1 MTNHQHLFRY
11 IKNKTS
17 SGSSKEEIKSILI
30 EVGWKDEIL
39 EEAFIIIEEK
49 ERKRKNKF
57 KKAGFLIFIFL
68 ISAILSFSFL
78 FYQKNEM
85 NEKLYR
91 QQELKIETVENINPN
106 LSQQEYVEKMYGK
119 ERVYSATASSSSTS
133 VIRN

>member
-1 MTNHQHLFRY
+1 MTNHQHLFHY

-17 SGSSKEEIKSILI
+17 SGSSKEEIKSILM

-39 EEAFIIIEEK
+39 EEAFIVVEEK

-57 KKAGFLIFIFL
+57 KKAGFFIFIFL
-68 ISAILSFSFL
+68 ISAILFFSFL

-91 QQELKIETVENINPN
+91 QKEIKTETVENINPN

>member
-1 MTNHQHLFRY
+1 MTNHQHLFHY

-17 SGSSKEEIKSILI
+17 SGSSKEEIKSILM

-39 EEAFIIIEEK
+39 EEAFIIVEEK

-68 ISAILSFSFL
+68 ISAILFFSFL

-91 QQELKIETVENINPN
+91 QKEIKIETVENINPN

-119 ERVYSATASSSSTS
+119 ERVYSATTSSTS

>member
-1 MTNHQHLFRY
+1 MTNHQHLFHY

-17 SGSSKEEIKSILI
+17 SGSSKEEIKSILM

-39 EEAFIIIEEK
+39 EEAFIVVEEK

-57 KKAGFLIFIFL
+57 KKAGFFIFIFL
-68 ISAILSFSFL
+68 ISAILFFSFL

-91 QQELKIETVENINPN
+91 QKEIKIETVENINPN

>member
-17 SGSSKEEIKSILI
+17 SGSSKEEIKSILM

-39 EEAFIIIEEK
+39 EEAFIIVEEK

-68 ISAILSFSFL
+68 ISAILFFSFL

-85 NEKLYR
+85 NERLYR
-91 QQELKIETVENINPN
+91 QKEIKIETVENINPN

-119 ERVYSATASSSSTS
+119 ERVYSATTSSTS